1 MLLFHYVEATE
12 EELGADAMAA
22 GRRAFASYAATL
34 EQAGILVS
42 GQVLQPS
49 SASTTITM
57 ADGEP
62 RIQDG
67 PFADTKEQLG
77 GIVIIDV
84 PDLDSALEWA
94 RQAPPASWGTVEV
107 RPGAVH
113 IEAGAWV
120 PSS

>member
-1 MLLFHYVEATE
+1 MAEFRAAYAKYAQDLDDAGVLIS
-12 EELGADAMAA
+12 AD
-22 GRRAFASYAATL
+22 
-34 EQAGILVS
+34 ILK
-42 GQVLQPS
+42 PT
-49 SASTTITM
+49 SASTTVTLRT
-57 ADGEP
+57 GSLQ
-62 RIQDG
+62 IQDG